1 MKPAAWRLVVTA
13 VLFLSWVG
21 YLAYLALMTRN
32 PVVLSRPQFL
42 VSELHVL
49 ATRDGGDDFVVN
61 DVLWPPDKKVEWQ
74 GKKIVVDNLKDCET
88 WSAKGWQTA
97 PPPEG
102 QKVLMPLR
110 QAGSDFDVSPIPASP
125 GYPPPDARG
134 PAPAPHASTPPI
146 RQCLASTKA
155 FRSRNCHRVR
165 QNTSAD
171 ADNAS
176 ANTIGMRS
184 AACTPVRR
192 ARAPTS
198 GAINSPPSE
207 PTANTMP

>member
-125 GYPPPDARG
+125 GYPPPDARRAGAG
-134 PAPAPHASTPPI
+134 PPRIYPAD
-146 RQCLASTKA
+146 
-155 FRSRNCHRVR
+155 
-165 QNTSAD
+165 SAVL
-171 ADNAS
+171 S
-176 ANTIGMRS
+176 QYKSI
-184 AACTPVRR
+184 PK
-192 ARAPTS
+192 P
-198 GAINSPPSE
+198 
-207 PTANTMP
+207 

>member
-13 VLFLSWVG
+13 ALFLAWVG

-42 VSELHVL
+42 VAELHVL

-61 DVLWPPDKKVEWQ
+61 DVLWPPDKKEEWQ
-74 GKKIVVDNLKDCET
+74 GKKIVVENLKDCET

-110 QAGSDFDVSPIPASP
+110 QAGSDFDVSPIPTSP
-125 GYPPPDARG
+125 GYPPPDAQR
-134 PAPAPHASTPPI
+134 
-146 RQCLASTKA
+146 
-155 FRSRNCHRVR
+155 
-165 QNTSAD
+165 
-171 ADNAS
+171 
-176 ANTIGMRS
+176 
-184 AACTPVRR
+184 
-192 ARAPTS
+192 S
-198 GAINSPPSE
+198 GAGPPRIYPADSAVLSQYNSIPKP
-207 PTANTMP
+207 